1 MQGNGVFALLNRFFG
16 KLGIFVFTV
25 CSAGILLLCC
35 WNTAPNPKQPAND
48 IGPRKWKVAWID
60 QMSSDV
66 EEIKQFFSAEA
77 EEFCHVTRENLLAIR
92 DLFSNP
98 KSAASPNDVTQV
110 QIDDFEVTSE
120 RLITRREIE
129 SKLAKVLSNDP

>member
-1 MQGNGVFALLNRFFG
+1 MQGNNIFALLNRFFG
-16 KLGIFVFTV
+16 KLGILVFAIF
-25 CSAGILLLCC
+25 SAGLLLLCC
-35 WNTAPNPKQPAND
+35 WNSAPDPKQPSND
-48 IGPRKWKVAWID
+48 LGSRKWKTAWID
-60 QMSSDV
+60 QISSDIQ
-66 EEIKQFFSAEA
+66 EIKEFFSAEA
-77 EEFCHVTRENLLAIR
+77 KEFRHVTRENLLAIR

-98 KSAASPNDVTQV
+98 KSKVSPNDVTQV